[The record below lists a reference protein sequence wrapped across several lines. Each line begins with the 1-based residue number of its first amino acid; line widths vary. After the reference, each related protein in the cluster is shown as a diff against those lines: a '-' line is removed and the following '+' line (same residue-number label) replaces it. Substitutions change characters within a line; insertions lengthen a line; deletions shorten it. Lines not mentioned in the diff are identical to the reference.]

1 MSEGV
6 SGGGLG
12 MTWGLEWYSRNA
24 LNGETRHLMW
34 ERPLVPLLFLT
45 RADARAY
52 AVQRYGYIKTR
63 PDLRREPHG
72 WRLPRPVRVDLVKL
86 P

>member
-1 MSEGV
+1 
-6 SGGGLG
+6 

-24 LNGETRHLMW
+24 LDGETRHLLW
-34 ERPLVPLLFLT
+34 DGPTKPLLYST
-45 RADARAY
+45 RDEARADALK
-52 AVQRYGYIKTR
+52 RYGYIKTR
-63 PDLRREPHG
+63 PDLRREPYG